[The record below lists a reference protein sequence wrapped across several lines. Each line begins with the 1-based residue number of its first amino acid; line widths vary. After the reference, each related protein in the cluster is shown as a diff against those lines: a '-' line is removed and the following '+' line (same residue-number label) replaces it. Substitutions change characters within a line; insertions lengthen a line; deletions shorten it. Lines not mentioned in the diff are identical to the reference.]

1 MSQYCPLFASHDPDR
16 EGKQPMQSAP
26 NHARRLMRA
35 WMAVAG
41 LTVLGMS
48 RCSAQTPVLV
58 DTSRGLRLLV
68 VEENTLPTLK
78 ILLPGEPDSS
88 EGIVVIFPEHVT
100 VRERGKTEAEHL
112 YLWQPGHQ
120 GKRPAWRRVGQSL
133 EYEMDLKNHVHLHAR
148 ATLESDGVRFHYDLV
163 SRSDVDYEMVVAI
176 TDPRLYSAF
185 FHDMRLER
193 TYVHHREGFDLLASE
208 TPGRLTMPER
218 EWLPCRYRVPFT
230 WPVEPNRVEKKEDG
244 ITWYNKSR
252 QVDQPFIA
260 TVSQD
265 GKWIAATCTGESG
278 NVWTNPGL
286 TCQHADPS
294 TSLPAGGTASLEVKT
309 FVFQGMLEEALQK
322 VKQHRKK
329 WAN

>member
-1 MSQYCPLFASHDPDR
+1 
-16 EGKQPMQSAP
+16 MQSEP
-26 NHARRLMRA
+26 NNASRLMRA
-35 WMAVAG
+35 WMAVAV
-41 LTVLGMS
+41 LTMLGVS
-48 RCSAQTPVLV
+48 RSSAQTHVLV
-58 DTSRGLRLLV
+58 GTSRGLRLLV
-68 VEENTLPTLK
+68 VEENILPTLK

-88 EGIVVIFPEHVT
+88 QGIVVVFPEHVT

-112 YLWQPGHQ
+112 YLWQPGRWGRQ
-120 GKRPAWRRVGQSL
+120 PAWRQVGQSL

-148 ATLESDGVRFHYDLV
+148 ATLEPDGVRFHYDLV
-163 SRSDVDYEMVVAI
+163 SRSNVDYEMVQAI

-208 TPGRLTMPER
+208 TPGRLTMPEK

-230 WPVEPNRVEKKEDG
+230 WPVVPRRVEKKEDG

-260 TVSQD
+260 TVSQN

-278 NVWTNPGL
+278 NVWTNPEL

-294 TSLPAGGTASLEVKT
+294 TSLQAGGTASLDVKT
-309 FVFQGMLEEALQK
+309 FVFQGTLEEVLQK
-322 VKQHRKK
+322 VKQQRKQ
-329 WAN
+329 WGY